1 MGPAA
6 RKCELDLIGLGPIS
20 RVRQMAPAISLR
32 DVSPPNLA
40 VPFGV
45 PPFLWSLTS
54 PGKRPIGAIASATAI

>member
-1 MGPAA
+1 
-6 RKCELDLIGLGPIS
+6 
-20 RVRQMAPAISLR
+20 
-32 DVSPPNLA
+32 LA